1 MKNNFAKETDNYLSN
16 ISDSDGVPTYTLN
29 QKRENINNMEA
40 KAKNIQKKLPI
51 IHELEVQL
59 GLPDD
64 VQDPELTAIQTSLD
78 QQITKAK
85 AAIREQAIAEQKEK
99 DAKEPKKEE
108 PITPVNE

>member
-1 MKNNFAKETDNYLSN
+1 
-16 ISDSDGVPTYTLN
+16 
-29 QKRENINNMEA
+29 MEA
-40 KAKNIQKKLPI
+40 KAKNINKKLPI
-51 IHELEVQL
+51 VHELEVQL

-64 VQDPELTAIQTSLD
+64 VQDPELTAVQTAMESE
-78 QQITKAK
+78 ISKAK